1 MMDRRRNRGTL
12 TCGLRAR
19 LSWRWT
25 KSLRDTS
32 LWNSPP
38 ARKVEHADG
47 KTVAERTTF
56 RNAKV
61 KLREARGKKKNCFLR
76 QHATDAEVE
85 VEELIRS
92 FCESMP
98 DELQS
103 TAEGDEECGE
113 FWDALV
119 SDIQLD
125 PPKQGWRQ
133 KPGRRSRSDLLNM
146 RAL

>member
-1 MMDRRRNRGTL
+1 MADY
-12 TCGLRAR
+12 GL
-19 LSWRWT
+19 
-25 KSLRDTS
+25 
-32 LWNSPP
+32 NS
-38 ARKVEHADG
+38 DG
-47 KTVAERTTF
+47 RCCRYPCVL
-56 RNAKV
+56 N
-61 KLREARGKKKNCFLR
+61 FLR
-76 QHATDAEVE
+76 QLAPDAEVE

-125 PPKQGWRQ
+125 LPQQGWRQ
-133 KPGRRSRSDLLNM
+133 KPGRRSRSDLLNTG
-146 RAL
+146 ALQSD